1 MPRLSSLF
9 ACVCVCVV
17 CASLVR
23 CARRRDKVFSN
34 SFTSTSSKSQ
44 KDIKEMRISLSPID
58 RRWKVT
64 GALVRHLAIL
74 ARINWSLIFFA
85 SYYSRQMYTNDV
97 VMLVKD
103 ERTMVALSHIERV
116 EERCFNFCTYK
127 HTHTFFSFRALR
139 RLYFYVFHMFITLSI
154 STEKKKYCLART
166 RDMMKQRYGNS
177 REGRK
182 NSRMLLLV
190 GRRSNS
196 MSVSPVPLKRE

>member
-58 RRWKVT
+58 RRWKET
-64 GALVRHLAIL
+64 GALGRHLAIL
-74 ARINWSLIFFA
+74 ARINWSL
-85 SYYSRQMYTNDV
+85 T
-97 VMLVKD
+97 
-103 ERTMVALSHIERV
+103 LSHIERV